1 MKLIL
6 KNFRCYIEKEFD
18 FGEEGL
24 VLLSGPSGAG
34 KSTVFM
40 AINFVLYGSGTKL
53 VTSGKTSCMV
63 ELITDQYS
71 IKRTKKPNRLVV
83 SDLINNIEY
92 EDDAGESF
100 IAERYGKNFDTC
112 SYIRQNAI
120 DSFILMSPT
129 EKLAFLEKFSFGDLD
144 LSQIKGR
151 CQALIKKRNEELI
164 SISSKL
170 DTTLEY
176 FNTLTKP
183 EKVKPPKKGDIN
195 ELKTTVNNK
204 LVKYK
209 EYHEI
214 SLKNLE
220 KVKDKKRRNEVNKER
235 ASLRDYEICEL
246 GKSIDETKIKLRS
259 IKVDDIK
266 IYEDRLQKLK
276 EYKDYIIL
284 KKRYNDQLNRYEEL
298 KKQEDEKLQIINNLK
313 GDLWKDFTESEC
325 KEQISL
331 LKEYIADLK
340 KMDALTKELQTISIK
355 DTEELRAKSE
365 EIKNEIETL
374 NKKIHLQNLSKNV
387 YKCPSCKSS
396 LRLENDNLL
405 IWKETIEEHKD
416 YQKDLV
422 RLKSNL
428 KAVENDINR
437 EEINKDRKNRIVKNI
452 ETIKNSYDSNDT
464 LQDTIESLSNMEEY
478 YRENLVKGQNLK
490 NLTSNL
496 VKLTPPEK
504 FIERDIIE
512 VNDDEE
518 ELKHII
524 WNNKKNMEELEKNK
538 NMLKNLEEKLKTK
551 LQDEDIKVFDDTE
564 LDAKIVKYE
573 SEIEKYNT
581 QYNRYKNIL
590 EDIIKYEKYLQEYSI
605 YKEWED
611 KVKKLK
617 VEESTCKKSYAA
629 ATTLK
634 EKILQA
640 ESISI
645 TNIVN
650 SINLHAQE
658 YLDLFFPDNPINIR
672 LSTFKETKK
681 STKPQINLEIE
692 YKSLEI
698 DITMLSGGELS
709 RVILA
714 FTLALS
720 EMFNS
725 PILMLDECTS
735 SLDQD
740 LTSTVIEGLKKNFS
754 NRLVIIIAHQ
764 VVSGVFDREIN
775 L

>member
-1 MKLIL
+1 MRLIL
-6 KNFRCYIEKEFD
+6 KNFRCYSEKEFD

-34 KSTVFM
+34 KSTIFM
-40 AINFVLYGSGTKL
+40 SINFVLYGVGNKL
-53 VTSGKTSCMV
+53 ITSGKTSCSV
-63 ELITDQYS
+63 ELITENYS

-83 SDLINNIEY
+83 SDNVNNIEY
-92 EDDAGESF
+92 EDDAGQSF
-100 IAERYGKNFDTC
+100 IDERYGKNFDTC

-176 FNTLTKP
+176 FNTLTPP
-183 EKVKPPKKGDIN
+183 EKVKPPKKGDLST
-195 ELKTTVNNK
+195 LKTTVGNK
-204 LVKYK
+204 VNKYR
-209 EYHEI
+209 EYYEI

-220 KVKDKKRRNEVNKER
+220 KVKEKKIMNELNREKVK
-235 ASLRDYEICEL
+235 LRDYEL
-246 GKSIDETKIKLRS
+246 NSISDEINKIKDELKMMNIEDVKQYEERLK
-259 IKVDDIK
+259 KV
-266 IYEDRLQKLK
+266 EDYKNYINQYQK
-276 EYKDYIIL
+276 YKDELNGYEALKKIEDDKKEEIRIL
-284 KKRYNDQLNRYEEL
+284 KND
-298 KKQEDEKLQIINNLK
+298 I
-313 GDLWKDFTESEC
+313 WKEFTESEC
-325 KEQISL
+325 KEQIEL
-331 LKEYIADLK
+331 LKEYISDLK
-340 KMDALTKELQTISIK
+340 KLDTLNKELNAIELK
-355 DTEELRAKSE
+355 DTLELKTQKDKISL
-365 EIKNEIETL
+365 EIENL
-374 NKKIHLQNLSKNV
+374 NKKIHLQTLSKNV
-387 YKCPSCKSS
+387 YKCPSCRSS
-396 LRLENDNLL
+396 LRLEGDNLH
-405 IWKETIEEHKD
+405 IWEHTVEEDDYTMDMKKLKTSLLSIE
-416 YQKDLV
+416 KDLN
-422 RLKSNL
+422 K
-428 KAVENDINR
+428 
-437 EEINKDRKNRIVKNI
+437 EEINKDRKDRLLKNI
-452 ETIKNSYDSNDT
+452 ETIKNTYDSNDT
-464 LQDTIESLSNMEEY
+464 LEETIESLKNMEEY
-478 YRENLVKGQNLK
+478 YRENLVKTQNLK

-496 VKLTPPEK
+496 VKLNPPAK
-504 FIERDIIE
+504 FIERDIE
-512 VNDDEE
+512 KVEDDEE
-518 ELKHII
+518 ELKHTI
-524 WNNKKNMEELEKNK
+524 WNIKKHTEEYKKKNES
-538 NMLKNLEEKLKTK
+538 LKKLEERLHTKLK
-551 LQDEDIKVFDDTE
+551 EEEIKVFDNTE
-564 LDAKIVKYE
+564 LECRILKYE
-573 SEIEKYNT
+573 TEIEKYNS
-581 QYNRYKNIL
+581 QYLKYKNIS
-590 EDIIKYEKYLQEYSI
+590 EDIVKYEKYVQEYSI
-605 YKEWED
+605 YKEWKD
-611 KVKKLK
+611 KVKKLRE
-617 VEESTCKKSYAA
+617 EESISKKAYAA
-629 ATTLK
+629 STALK

-645 TNIVN
+645 SNIVN

-681 STKPQINLEIE
+681 TTKPQINLEIE